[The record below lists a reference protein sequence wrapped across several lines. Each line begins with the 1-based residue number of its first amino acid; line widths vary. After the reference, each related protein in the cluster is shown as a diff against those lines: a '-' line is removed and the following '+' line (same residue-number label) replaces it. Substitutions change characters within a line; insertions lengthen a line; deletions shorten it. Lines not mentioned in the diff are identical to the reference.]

1 MIPISQVIMGFSF
14 PVVLLFAFER
24 LCDWRNQPKAAIL
37 VVQLSAGFLAQ
48 LFPWDKTGHTIT
60 SFLHWTD
67 QA

>member
-1 MIPISQVIMGFSF
+1 MGFSF

-24 LCDWRNQPKAAIL
+24 LCDWRNRPKAAML

-48 LFPWDKTGHTIT
+48 LFPWDKTGHKIT
-60 SFLHWTD
+60 SFLHWPD